1 MFWCTVLQGSNQ
13 PCASAAP
20 VELITFLTKLLCT
33 NAGCTGEVLY
43 WDLVEGNVVKK
54 FKAHSGVVCSMAI
67 HPEGSHLLTS
77 ALDGVVKVWDADPK
91 KKTQ

>member
-1 MFWCTVLQGSNQ
+1 
-13 PCASAAP
+13 
-20 VELITFLTKLLCT
+20 
-33 NAGCTGEVLY
+33 
-43 WDLVEGNVVKK
+43 VEGNVVKK